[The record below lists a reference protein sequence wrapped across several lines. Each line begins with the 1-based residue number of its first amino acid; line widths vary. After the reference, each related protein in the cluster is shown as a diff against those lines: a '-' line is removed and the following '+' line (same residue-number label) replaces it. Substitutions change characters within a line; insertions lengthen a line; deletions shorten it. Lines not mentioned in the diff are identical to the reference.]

1 MSILNEVTNKQEVVK
16 TWTNEI
22 DFAMVSVIP
31 KKSCIREDTTALK
44 TACFS
49 WVEYRSN

>member
-1 MSILNEVTNKQEVVK
+1 MSILNEVTNKQEWLK
-16 TWTNEI
+16 LERNEI

-31 KKSCIREDTTALK
+31 KKSWIREDTTALK